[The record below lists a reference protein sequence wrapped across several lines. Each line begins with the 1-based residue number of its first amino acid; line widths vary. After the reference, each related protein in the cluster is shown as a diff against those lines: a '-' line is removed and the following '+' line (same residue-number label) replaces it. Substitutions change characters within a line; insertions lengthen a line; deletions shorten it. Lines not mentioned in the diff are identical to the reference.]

1 MNNPFIHLRSLSS
14 YSLSESSLK
23 ITNLVDLAKKNDMPA
38 IAITD
43 NNNMFGVFEFSK
55 ECVKN
60 NIQPIIGTSINLLD
74 IIVNNQISQVT
85 FLVKNEIGYRNLLEL
100 SSLSHLK
107 EGNNVGIYFSQLEK
121 FSEGLFCYI
130 GGEFNPLLLLNKENK
145 KKDIIQL
152 IGNFKKVFK
161 QNFLFEIQRIN
172 DQNINFFEKEFIN
185 LSKEFD
191 IPLIGSNNI
200 KYANKDDYSAHDA
213 LLCIAQKSTINNS
226 QRNTSNENIYFKSN
240 EEMYSNFEDIP
251 EIIQNNLNISLSCNY
266 FPESTKPQL
275 PEFKNNLNLSAED
288 FLLKSSE
295 LGLEK
300 KIKEKNIKNIQ
311 IYSDRLKYENEII
324 IRMGFAGYF
333 LIVADFVN
341 WAKEKFIPVGPG
353 RGSGAG
359 SLVAWCLGITDLD
372 PLEYDLLF
380 ERFLNPER
388 VSMPDFDIDFC
399 QTRRDEVIEY
409 VNNKYGS
416 ECVAHIITFGTLA
429 SRAAV
434 RDIGRVLEV
443 PYGEVDSFA
452 KLIPFNPSNPLTL
465 SESIKSERSL
475 QERIR
480 SDERISNIIDI
491 SLKIEGT
498 HRHASTHAA
507 GVVIGHEKL
516 SKVVPLYK
524 DQNTNTNAT
533 QFSMKY
539 VEEAGLIKF
548 DFLGLTTLSIIDDC
562 TKLIVKEN
570 KNFSINNIPL
580 NDTKT
585 YDQLSKGDTVGIFQ
599 LESNG
604 MGSVLRQLQPDRFEE
619 IIAVVALFRPGPMDN
634 IPSFCNRKHGREEI
648 KYLHSMLKDV
658 LKETYGIIVYQ
669 EQVMQIAQVLSNYSL
684 GEADLLRRA
693 MGKKI
698 QKEMDMQKS
707 RFIEGAIKNNIEKK
721 EASKIFDLVDKFAG
735 YGFNKSHAAAYALI
749 SYQTAFLKANFP
761 HEFLTATLN
770 YSIDRTE
777 KIILLKQEIERLNIK
792 FLKPDINYS
801 EPLFSIETN
810 ENLKSIRFGLGA
822 IKGVGLKSISS
833 MVEERN
839 KNGKFKNI
847 IDFMNRVSKD
857 VVNKRQLEKLIQAGA
872 FDSIQSNR
880 SKLFNNVPKFVE
892 LYGGDKDINQDM
904 LFEENEI
911 SFNDMNLF
919 NQNINNWNN
928 SETLSNELEVIG
940 FYFSDHPLNHYPRK
954 FFELE
959 KIISFKDCIT
969 NNNQNTARVC
979 GAILDI
985 KERSNKDG
993 KKYAFIT
1000 VSETNF
1006 QFELT
1011 IFSENLYKYRP
1022 ILKEGNLL
1030 IFTIDIVKNNTDTRF
1045 IIRDIIQLEKAFTQ
1059 NKYKFN
1065 IYSNLQNLFTLKDD
1079 IFEKKQNNYP
1089 ENIVELFITVD
1100 QKLVNF
1106 DFNKYSIKSY
1116 KKLDELNK
1124 SKTLDYSLEIC

>member
-14 YSLSESSLK
+14 YSLSESTLK
-23 ITNLVDLAKKNDMPA
+23 ITNLVDLAKKNEMPA

-100 SSLSHLK
+100 SSLSHLN
-107 EGNNVGIYFSQLEK
+107 EGSNIGIYFSQLEK

-130 GGEFNPLLLLNKENK
+130 GGEFNPLLLLNKESR
-145 KKDIIQL
+145 KKDIIEL

-172 DQNINFFEKEFIN
+172 DQNIDIFEKEFIN

-200 KYANKDDYSAHDA
+200 KYANKDDFSAHDA
-213 LLCIAQKSTINNS
+213 LLCIAQKSTINSS
-226 QRNTSNENIYFKSN
+226 QRNSSNENIYFKSSK
-240 EEMYSNFEDIP
+240 EMYLNFEDIP

-266 FPESTKPQL
+266 FPESIKPQL
-275 PEFKNNLNLSAED
+275 PEFKNDLNLSADEY
-288 FLLKSSE
+288 LLKSSN
-295 LGLEK
+295 LGLDK
-300 KIKEKNIKNIQ
+300 KIKEKNIKNKE
-311 IYSDRLKYENEII
+311 IYTSRLKYENEII

-341 WAKEKFIPVGPG
+341 WAKEQNIPVGPG

-359 SLVAWCLGITDLD
+359 SLVAWCLGITDID
-372 PLEYDLLF
+372 PLDYDLLF

-399 QTRRDEVIEY
+399 QTRRDEVIGY
-409 VNNKYGS
+409 VNDKYGS

-475 QERIR
+475 QERIS
-480 SDERISNIIDI
+480 SDERISNIIDV

-562 TKLIVKEN
+562 IKLIVKEN
-570 KNFSINNIPL
+570 KNFLINKIPL
-580 NDTKT
+580 NDKKT
-585 YDQLSKGDTVGIFQ
+585 YDQLSRGDTVGIFQ

-604 MGSVLRQLQPDRFEE
+604 MGSVLRQLQPDKFEE

-648 KYLHSMLKDV
+648 KYLHSMLENV

-698 QKEMDMQKS
+698 QKEMDMQKT
-707 RFIEGAIKNNIEKK
+707 RFIEGAIQNNIEKK

-749 SYQTAFLKANFP
+749 SYQTAFLKANFS

-770 YSIDRTE
+770 YSIDRTD
-777 KIILLKQEIERLNIK
+777 KIILLKQEIERLNIN
-792 FLKPDINYS
+792 FLKPDINFS
-801 EPLFSIETN
+801 NPFFSIETY
-810 ENLKSIRFGLGA
+810 ESSKSIRFGLAA
-822 IKGVGLKSISS
+822 IKGVGIKSISS
-833 MVEERN
+833 VVNERN

-847 IDFMNRVSKD
+847 IDFMQRVSKE
-857 VVNKRQLEKLIQAGA
+857 VINKRQLEKLIQAGA
-872 FDSIQSNR
+872 FDSIEANR
-880 SKLFNNVPKFVE
+880 SKLFNNVTKFVD
-892 LYGGDKDINQDM
+892 LYGGEKNLNQEM
-904 LFEENEI
+904 LFEDSEI
-911 SFNDMNLF
+911 SFDDKNLF
-919 NQNINNWNN
+919 NQNYDDWKN
-928 SETLSNELEVIG
+928 SEILLNELEVIG

-959 KIISFKDCIT
+959 NILTLKNHIEKNV
-969 NNNQNTARVC
+969 NNSMKVC

-1000 VSETNF
+1000 VSEINY

-1011 IFSENLYKYRP
+1011 IFSENLYKYRS

-1030 IFTIDIVKNNTDTRF
+1030 IFTIDIVNNNSDTRL
-1045 IIRDIIQLEKAFTQ
+1045 IIKHISLLDDIFTK
-1059 NKYKFN
+1059 NRYKFN
-1065 IYSNLQNLFTLKDD
+1065 IYSNINNVFELKNK
-1079 IFEKKQNNYP
+1079 IFEKKYNINNNN
-1089 ENIVELFITVD
+1089 NIELFITLD
-1100 QKLVNF
+1100 QKLINF

-1124 SKTLDYSLEIC
+1124 SKILDYSLEIA

>member
-14 YSLSESSLK
+14 YSLSESTLK
-23 ITNLVDLAKKNDMPA
+23 ISNLVNLAKKNNMPA

-55 ECVKN
+55 ECVRN
-60 NIQPIIGTSINLLD
+60 NIQPIIGTSINFLD
-74 IIVNNQISQVT
+74 VVVNNQISQIT

-100 SSLSHLK
+100 SSLSHL
-107 EGNNVGIYFSQLEK
+107 NNNINIGIYLSEVEK

-130 GGEFNPLLLLNKENK
+130 GGEYNPLLLLNKENRK
-145 KKDIIQL
+145 QDIIKYVK
-152 IGNFKKVFK
+152 NFKKLFNN
-161 QNFLFEIQRIN
+161 NFLFEIQRIN
-172 DQNINFFEKEFIN
+172 DPNIDNYEKEFIN
-185 LSKEFD
+185 LAKEFN
-191 IPLIGSNNI
+191 ISLIGSNNV
-200 KYANKDDYSAHDA
+200 KYAESSDYSAHDA

-226 QRNTSNENIYFKSN
+226 QRVTSNENIYFKSN
-240 EEMYSNFEDIP
+240 EEMYLNFEDIP
-251 EIIQNNLNISLSCNY
+251 EIIQNNLNVSLSCNY
-266 FPESTKPQL
+266 FPESTKPKL
-275 PEFKNNLNLSAED
+275 PEFKNDQNLTAD
-288 FLLKSSE
+288 DYLLQISD
-295 LGLEK
+295 LGLNN
-300 KIKEKNIKNIQ
+300 KIKENNIQNIK
-311 IYSDRLKYENEII
+311 IYTDRLSYENEII

-341 WAKEKFIPVGPG
+341 WAKLQSIPVGPG

-359 SLVAWCLGITDLD
+359 SLVAWCLGITDID

-416 ECVAHIITFGTLA
+416 DCVAHIITFGTLA

-434 RDIGRVLEV
+434 RDIGRVFEV

-452 KLIPFNPSNPLTL
+452 KLIPFNPSNPLSL

-475 QERIR
+475 QERIN
-480 SDERISNIIDI
+480 SDERIANIIDV
-491 SLKIEGT
+491 SLKIEGS

-524 DQNTNTNAT
+524 DQNTDTNAT

-562 TKLIVKEN
+562 VKLIKKDNYKFV
-570 KNFSINNIPL
+570 INNIPL
-580 NDTKT
+580 NDSKT
-585 YDQLSKGDTVGIFQ
+585 YNQLSKGDTVGIFQ

-604 MGSVLRQLQPDRFEE
+604 MGSVLRQLQPDKFEE

-648 KYLHSMLKDV
+648 IYIHSMLEDV

-707 RFIEGAIKNNIEKK
+707 RFIEGAIKNKIEKK

-749 SYQTAFLKANFP
+749 SYQTAYLKANFP

-770 YSIDRTE
+770 FSIDRTE
-777 KIILLKQEIERLNIK
+777 KIILLKQEIERLNIN
-792 FLKPDINYS
+792 FLKPDINFS
-801 EPLFSIETN
+801 DSLFSIEKNKTS
-810 ENLKSIRFGLGA
+810 KSIRFGLAA
-822 IKGVGLKSISS
+822 IKGVGLKSIAS
-833 MVEERN
+833 MVKERN
-839 KNGKFKNI
+839 INGKFKNI
-847 IDFMNRVSKD
+847 IDFMKRVKPE
-857 VVNKRQLEKLIQAGA
+857 VINKRQLEKLIQAGA
-872 FDSIQSNR
+872 FDSIELNR
-880 SKLFNNVPKFVE
+880 SKLFYNVPKFVE
-892 LYGGDKDINQDM
+892 LFGGEKKQNQEM
-904 LFEENEI
+904 LFEEAEI
-911 SFNDMNLF
+911 SFDDNNLF
-919 NQNINNWNN
+919 FQTYKKWNHIDL
-928 SETLSNELEVIG
+928 LSNELEVIG
-940 FYFSDHPLNHYPRK
+940 FYFTDHPLNYYPK
-954 FFELE
+954 LFFDYL
-959 KIISFKDCIT
+959 KIDSFKNIT
-969 NNNQNTARVC
+969 FQKDISSAKVC

-1000 VSETNF
+1000 VSEKEF
-1006 QFELT
+1006 QFELS

-1030 IFTIDIVKNNTDTRF
+1030 IFDIDIIKRNSDTRYIIKQISLLEKIFNNYKINFSIYSSPDNIIKIKNN
-1045 IIRDIIQLEKAFTQ
+1045 
-1059 NKYKFN
+1059 
-1065 IYSNLQNLFTLKDD
+1065 
-1079 IFEKKQNNYP
+1079 IFENNSSK
-1089 ENIVELFITVD
+1089 NGNLDLFINLD
-1100 QKLVNF
+1100 NKLINF
-1106 DFNKYSIKSY
+1106 NFNKYSIKSY
-1116 KKLDELNK
+1116 KALDDLKK
-1124 SKTLDYSLEIC
+1124 SKILDYSLEIS